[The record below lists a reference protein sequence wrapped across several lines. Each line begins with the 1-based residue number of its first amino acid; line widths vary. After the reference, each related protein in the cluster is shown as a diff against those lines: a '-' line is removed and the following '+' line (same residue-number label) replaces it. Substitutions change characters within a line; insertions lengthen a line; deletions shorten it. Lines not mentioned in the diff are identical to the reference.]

1 MAMGLFDDMITETP
15 TETAEVP
22 ATENTSETSTNSNEN
37 TEEARETV
45 TVASLDE
52 LPDGY
57 ADVRTFAFELTKANL
72 AKANEEGRAFGPDD
86 MVDTQAVYAATRG
99 KRWSLP
105 ALDAV
110 TEDGT
115 KLGLVIPLEAGLAA
129 WNERPERGTGTA
141 AGMTPERRATRILR
155 AGKAFEQ
162 LKYWE
167 ARVKRYKE
175 LLAEVNATEEDAKAA
190 FEAWTETEEGK
201 KAITDDK
208 DSNGE

>member
-1 MAMGLFDDMITETP
+1 MTNGLFDDLINTDAPSNTEDEATV
-15 TETAEVP
+15 TESTD
-22 ATENTSETSTNSNEN
+22 NSTSES
-37 TEEARETV
+37 TEEVRETI
-45 TVASLDE
+45 TVASIDE

-57 ADVRTFAFELTKANL
+57 VDVRTFAFELTKANL

-129 WNERPERGTGTA
+129 WTDRPERGTGGG
-141 AGMTPERRATRILR
+141 AGMTPERKATRILR
-155 AGKAFEQ
+155 AGKARAQ
-162 LKYWE
+162 LKYWI
-167 ARVKRYKE
+167 AREKRYGE
-175 LLAEVNATEEDAKAA
+175 LLAEVGSNWDEAEAA
-190 FEAWTETEEGK
+190 FEAWAESEEGK
-201 KAITDDK
+201 KAIKDDDK
-208 DSNGE
+208 SDNE